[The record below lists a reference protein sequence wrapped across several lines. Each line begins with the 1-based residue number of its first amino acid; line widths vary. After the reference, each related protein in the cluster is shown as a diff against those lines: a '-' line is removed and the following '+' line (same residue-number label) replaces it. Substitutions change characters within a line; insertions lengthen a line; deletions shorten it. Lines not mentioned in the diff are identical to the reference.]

1 MNTTPYQNRSDDMQ
15 NWTDLYL
22 KPHDC
27 WIYHVNI
34 NFHHQYGISAA
45 ESQTSLC
52 AKRPQRRRARR
63 NRFFSQANRTLATQN
78 WLVYSLQRTIPL
90 DGSTA
95 LHCIMFVTVTPCL
108 KQTNPCIFLTG
119 HEDGSCMI
127 YDITA
132 GRTLQ
137 LFTPH
142 TMDCRSVRFSP
153 DNNFLLTGSYDTSI
167 IMMDIRKDLELNI
180 PPYTVVA
187 HHRDKVIQ
195 CRWHPSLLAFLS
207 SSADRTVNLWAPES

>member
-1 MNTTPYQNRSDDMQ
+1 M
-15 NWTDLYL
+15 
-22 KPHDC
+22 
-27 WIYHVNI
+27 
-34 NFHHQYGISAA
+34 
-45 ESQTSLC
+45 
-52 AKRPQRRRARR
+52 
-63 NRFFSQANRTLATQN
+63 FSQDNRTLATQN
-78 WLVYSLQRTIPL
+78 WLVYSLHRTIPL

>member
-1 MNTTPYQNRSDDMQ
+1 MQFEANFRVKWKEKPVCLKGKSLLQYSCIELSESKTVRSAC
-15 NWTDLYL
+15 
-22 KPHDC
+22 P
-27 WIYHVNI
+27 
-34 NFHHQYGISAA
+34 NFGWQF
-45 ESQTSLC
+45 
-52 AKRPQRRRARR
+52 KRR
-63 NRFFSQANRTLATQN
+63 QA
-78 WLVYSLQRTIPL
+78 WFVYSLQRTIPL
-90 DGSTA
+90 GGSTS
-95 LHCIMFVTVTPCL
+95 LHCILFVTVTPCL
-108 KQTNPCIFLTG
+108 KQTNPCIYLTG

-167 IMMDIRKDLELNI
+167 IMMDIRKDLEFNI

-207 SSADRTVNLWAPES
+207 SSADRTVNLWAPESWNS